1 MLTVRWW
8 WAFSVSNILWAE
20 TCPYVFFCPKP
31 KFLTKEERT
40 AEALRK
46 RQQEADEIRQRMEE
60 EKKKRTEFGKEASKA
75 FDDVR
80 KMDKD
85 QDRDKEIFR

>member
-1 MLTVRWW
+1 M
-8 WAFSVSNILWAE
+8 
-20 TCPYVFFCPKP
+20 
-31 KFLTKEERT
+31 

-46 RQQEADEIRQRMEE
+46 RQQEAEEMRQRMEE
-60 EKKKRTEFGKEASKA
+60 EKRRRADFGKEASKA

-85 QDRDKEIFR
+85 QDRDKDSFR